1 VRIACIGGGPAGLY
15 FAISMKLR
23 DPSHDI
29 EVFERNAPGVTFGW
43 GVVFSDLTVDN
54 ITRND
59 PVSAQTI
66 TQEFAHWDDIDVHI
80 HGATITSGGHGF
92 IGIGRKRLLEILQH
106 RAREL
111 GVTLQFNAECDPADP
126 KWRDYDLVIASDGIN
141 SRFRDAYADAFGVDV
156 DVRPNKF
163 VWLGTSKAFDAFT
176 FAFEETGHGWIWAHA
191 YRFAPDCSTF
201 IVECSEET
209 WRNFG
214 FDRMDQG
221 EARAVCEK
229 LFAKYLDGHKLMSNA
244 AHLPGPAV
252 WLNFRRIKC
261 ERWSSGN
268 VILLGDAA
276 HTAHFS
282 IGSGTKLALEDA
294 IKLAEVLNRTS
305 PSSRGAAGDAA
316 IQKSFTRRTR
326 SREEETPHPSRSSRL
341 RVKPS
346 DAGAVSV
353 AGSQA
358 RGDGPLSLEAALD
371 EYQAERSLEVLKL
384 QNSARNSTEWFETL
398 GRYLHFEPL
407 QFAYSLLTRSQR
419 ISHENLRLR
428 DREWLEG
435 VERWFWKRATNG
447 RSNTT
452 APPMFAP
459 FKMREMEVANRI
471 TVSPMAMYSAV
482 DGVPNDFHLVHL
494 GERALGG
501 AGLVFTEMTCVSPE
515 GRISPGCTGMWNAD
529 HVAAWKRIVDFVHAN
544 STAKICLQL
553 GHSGPKGS
561 TKLGWEGNDVPL
573 DEGNWPVMAAS
584 DVAWSPANQRP
595 HPMTR
600 ADMDAVR
607 DQFVAAVRMGLECGF
622 DMIEL
627 HAAHGYLLSSFITRL
642 QNRRTDEYGGSLENR
657 LRYPIEVFAAM
668 RAAWPSD
675 RPMSVRISANDWA
688 GENGITPGDAVEI
701 GEAFAREG
709 ADLIDVSAGQTWA
722 EAQPVYGRMFQTPFS
737 DKIRNEARLATMAV
751 GNIYEPDHANSIL
764 AAGRADLVALAR
776 PHLIDPM
783 WTLRAAAQLD
793 YRDVHCP
800 PQYLNGLSQL
810 ARNLKREAEAA
821 AALRV

>member
-1 VRIACIGGGPAGLY
+1 MRIACIGGGPAGLY

-23 DPSHDI
+23 DPSHEI
-29 EVFERNAPGVTFGW
+29 EIFERNAPGVTFGW
-43 GVVFSDLTVDN
+43 GVVFSDLTVEN
-54 ITRND
+54 ITAND
-59 PVSAQTI
+59 PVSAKAI
-66 TQEFAHWDDIDVHI
+66 NEEFAHWDDIDVHFR
-80 HGATITSGGHGF
+80 GETVTSGGHGF
-92 IGIGRKRLLEILQH
+92 IGIGRKRLLEILQD

-111 GVTLQFNAECDPADP
+111 GVALHFNAECDPADP
-126 KWRDYDLVIASDGIN
+126 KWHDFDLVIASDGAN
-141 SRFRDAYADAFGVDV
+141 SRFRDSAPEAFGVDI
-156 DVRPNKF
+156 DVRSNRF
-163 VWLGTSKAFDAFT
+163 VWLGTSKVFDAFT
-176 FAFEETGHGWIWAHA
+176 FAFEETEHGWIWAHA

-209 WRNFG
+209 WRSFG
-214 FDRMDQG
+214 FDRMSQEESIAAC
-221 EARAVCEK
+221 EA
-229 LFAKYLDGHKLMSNA
+229 LFGKYLDGHELQSNA
-244 AHLPGPAV
+244 SHLVGSAA

-261 ERWSSGN
+261 ERWTSGN

-294 IKLAEVLNRTS
+294 IKLAEVLNR
-305 PSSRGAAGDAA
+305 PG
-316 IQKSFTRRTR
+316 
-326 SREEETPHPSRSSRL
+326 L
-341 RVKPS
+341 C
-346 DAGAVSV
+346 
-353 AGSQA
+353 
-358 RGDGPLSLEAALD
+358 LEAALD
-371 EYQAERSLEVLKL
+371 EYQAERNLEVLKL

-398 GRYLHFEPL
+398 ERYADFEPL

-435 VERWFWKRATNG
+435 VERWFWKRATAG
-447 RSNTT
+447 KSNKT

-459 FKMREMEVANRI
+459 FRMREMSIENRI
-471 TVSPMAMYSAV
+471 VVSPMAMYSAV
-482 DGVPNDFHLVHL
+482 DGTPNDFHFVHY

-501 AGLVFTEMTCVSPE
+501 AGLLFTEMTCVSPE
-515 GRISPGCTGMWNAD
+515 GRISPGCTGLWNAE
-529 HVAAWKRIVDFVHAN
+529 HVTAWKRIVDFVHSN
-544 STAKICLQL
+544 SKAKICLQL
-553 GHSGPKGS
+553 GHSGGKGS

-573 DEGNWPVMAAS
+573 EDGNWPVLAAS
-584 DVAWSPANQRP
+584 DVPWSPVNQVP
-595 HPMTR
+595 SPMTR

-607 DQFVAAVRMGLECGF
+607 DQFVAAVRMGAECGF
-622 DMIEL
+622 DMVEL
-627 HAAHGYLLSSFITRL
+627 HAAHGYLLAGFISPL
-642 QNRRTDEYGGSLENR
+642 QNTRADEYGGSLENR
-657 LRYPIEVFAAM
+657 LRYPLEVFAAM

-675 RPMSVRISANDWA
+675 NPMSVRISATDWA
-688 GENGITPGDAVEI
+688 GDNGITPEDSVEI

-709 ADLIDVSAGQTWA
+709 ADLIDVSAGQSWA
-722 EAQPVYGRMFQTPFS
+722 GQQPVYGRMFQTPFS
-737 DKIRNEARLATMAV
+737 DRIRNEGKLATMAV

-776 PHLIDPM
+776 PHLVDPF

>member
-1 VRIACIGGGPAGLY
+1 MKIACVGAGPAGLY

-23 DPSHDI
+23 DASHDI

-59 PVSAQTI
+59 PVSAKTI
-66 TQEFAHWDDIDVHI
+66 TQEFAHWDDIDVHFR
-80 HGATITSGGHGF
+80 GETIISGGHGF
-92 IGIGRKRLLEILQH
+92 IGIGRKRLLEILQE
-106 RAREL
+106 RAGKL
-111 GVTLQFNAECDPADP
+111 GVVLHFDAECDPADP

-141 SRFRDAYADAFGVDV
+141 SRFRDAQPEAFGVDV
-156 DVRPNKF
+156 DVRTNKF
-163 VWLGTSKAFDAFT
+163 VWLGTSKVFDAFT
-176 FAFEETGHGWIWAHA
+176 FAFEETEHGWIWAHA

-201 IVECSEET
+201 IVDCSEKT

-214 FDRMDQG
+214 FDRMSQH
-221 EARAVCEK
+221 ESIAMCEK
-229 LFAKYLDGHKLMSNA
+229 LFTKYLDGHSLQSNA
-244 AHLPGPAV
+244 THLIGSAA
-252 WLNFRRIKC
+252 WLNFHRIKC
-261 ERWSSGN
+261 ERWASGN
-268 VILLGDAA
+268 FILLGDAA

-294 IKLAEVLNRTS
+294 IKLADVLNR
-305 PSSRGAAGDAA
+305 
-316 IQKSFTRRTR
+316 KSLT
-326 SREEETPHPSRSSRL
+326 
-341 RVKPS
+341 
-346 DAGAVSV
+346 
-353 AGSQA
+353 
-358 RGDGPLSLEAALD
+358 LEAALD

-398 GRYLHFEPL
+398 ERYTHFEPL

-428 DREWLEG
+428 DREWLET

-447 RSNTT
+447 RSNKT

-459 FKMREMEVANRI
+459 FRLREMEVENRI

-529 HVAAWKRIVDFVHAN
+529 HVAAWKRIVDFVHAQ
-544 STAKICLQL
+544 SKAKICLQL
-553 GHSGPKGS
+553 GHSGGKGS
-561 TKLGWEGNDVPL
+561 TRVGWEGNDIPL

-584 DVAWSPANQRP
+584 DVPWSPINQVPR
-595 HPMTR
+595 PMTR
-600 ADMDAVR
+600 ADMEAVR

-627 HAAHGYLLSSFITRL
+627 HAAHGYLLSSFITPL
-642 QNRRTDEYGGSLENR
+642 QNKRTDEYGGSLENR
-657 LRYPIEVFAAM
+657 LRYPLEVFAAM

-675 RPMSVRISANDWA
+675 RPMSVRISATDWT
-688 GENGITPGDAVEI
+688 GEDGITPEDAVRI
-701 GEAFAREG
+701 GEAFAQEG

-722 EAQPVYGRMFQTPFS
+722 GQQPVYGRMFQTPFS
-737 DKIRNEARLATMAV
+737 DHIRNEGRLATMAV
-751 GNIYEPDHANSIL
+751 GNIYEPDHVNSIL

-776 PHLIDPM
+776 PHLIDPF

-793 YRDVHCP
+793 YRDVAVP
-800 PQYLNGLSQL
+800 PQYLNGMAQL

>member
-1 VRIACIGGGPAGLY
+1 MKIACIGAGPAGLY

-23 DPSHDI
+23 DPSHEI
-29 EVFERNAPGVTFGW
+29 EIFERNPPGVTFGW
-43 GVVFSDLTVDN
+43 GVVFSDLTVEN
-54 ITRND
+54 ITAND
-59 PVSAQTI
+59 PASAEII
-66 TQEFAHWDDIDVHI
+66 TKEFAHWDDIDVHFR
-80 HGATITSGGHGF
+80 GETITSGGHGF
-92 IGIGRKRLLEILQH
+92 IGIGRKRLLEILQN

-111 GVTLQFNAECDPADP
+111 GVVLHFEAECDPADP
-126 KWRDYDLVIASDGIN
+126 KWRDYDLVIASDGAN
-141 SRFRDAYADAFGVDV
+141 SRFRDANPEAFGVDI
-156 DVRPNKF
+156 DIRANKF
-163 VWLGTSKAFDAFT
+163 VWLGTSKVFHAFT
-176 FAFEETGHGWIWAHA
+176 FAFEETEHGWIWAHA

-201 IVECSEET
+201 IVECSEDT
-209 WRNFG
+209 WHSFG
-214 FDRMDQG
+214 FDRMSQDESIAAC
-221 EARAVCEK
+221 EA
-229 LFAKYLDGHKLMSNA
+229 LFGKYLDGHSLQSNA
-244 AHLPGPAV
+244 SHLVGSAA

-261 ERWSSGN
+261 ERWTSGN

-294 IKLAEVLNRTS
+294 IKLANVLNR
-305 PSSRGAAGDAA
+305 
-316 IQKSFTRRTR
+316 KN
-326 SREEETPHPSRSSRL
+326 
-341 RVKPS
+341 
-346 DAGAVSV
+346 
-353 AGSQA
+353 
-358 RGDGPLSLEAALD
+358 LSLEAALD
-371 EYQAERSLEVLKL
+371 EYQAERNLEVLKL

-398 GRYLHFEPL
+398 ERYTHFEPL

-435 VERWFWKRATNG
+435 VERWFWKRATAG
-447 RSNTT
+447 QSNKT

-459 FKMREMEVANRI
+459 LKLREMQVENRVA
-471 TVSPMAMYSAV
+471 VSPMDMYSAV
-482 DGVPNDFHLVHL
+482 DGTPNDFHFVHY

-544 STAKICLQL
+544 SKAKICLQL
-553 GHSGPKGS
+553 GHSGAKGS
-561 TKLGWEGNDVPL
+561 TKLGWEEDNAPL
-573 DEGNWPVMAAS
+573 AEGNWPVIAAS
-584 DVAWSPANQRP
+584 DVRWSPVNQVP
-595 HPMTR
+595 TPMTR

-607 DQFVAAVRMGLECGF
+607 DQFVAAVRMGLEAGF

-627 HAAHGYLLSSFITRL
+627 HAAHGYLLSGFITPL
-642 QNRRTDEYGGSLENR
+642 QNNRADEYGGSLENR
-657 LRYPIEVFAAM
+657 VRYPLEVFAAM
-668 RAAWPSD
+668 RAAWPND
-675 RPMSVRISANDWA
+675 KPMSVRISATDWA
-688 GENGITPGDAVEI
+688 GADGITPEDAVEI

-722 EAQPVYGRMFQTPFS
+722 DQQPVYGRMFQTPFS
-737 DKIRNEARLATMAV
+737 DRVRNEGKLATMAV

-776 PHLIDPM
+776 PHLVDPF
-783 WTLRAAAQLD
+783 WTLRAAASLD
-793 YRDVHCP
+793 YRDVHVP
-800 PQYLNGLSQL
+800 PQYLNGMSQL